1 MESTNEQDPV
11 MQIFGAFHEA
21 RQNIRPDRVASDVQD
36 RIASALS
43 SEYGEE
49 ASNEI
54 AFHLSDWTHEAAFLT
69 ALHLKPEAFTDEEI
83 RDGVDALTIHASSHL
98 MAATHWARQPLR
110 DVFELGLQIECE

>member
-1 MESTNEQDPV
+1 MRV
-11 MQIFGAFHEA
+11 FGDFQEA
-21 RQNIRPDRVASDVQD
+21 RQDIRPDRAASDIQD
-36 RIASALS
+36 RITSALR

-54 AFHLSDWTHEAAFLT
+54 AFHVSDWIHEAAFLT

-98 MAATHWARQPLR
+98 MAATHWARQPLQ
-110 DVFELGLQIECE
+110 DVFDLGLRIECE